1 MSVDYKVRQIYNVV
15 IKEVTETQESWKSV
29 LRLAGQIYRYEFDN
43 VLMVYAQKPH
53 ATLVADFDTWKKVG
67 RYVKRGSKGIAI
79 YPSKA
84 LQPYMRYVFESAAYV
99 DMLESKLDQMTNELV
114 QMRKEL
120 QEMKEQ
126 QASKSLKETLSE
138 MVDRAQARC
147 QQMKEKLF
155 EVKEEMHNKAAEI
168 VKSVKRKG
176 KEALNKVSEFFGVK
190 KKLESIRE
198 NVREGIVETDQTL
211 ARIDGFGEGMRM
223 ANQQLAN
230 SFRVLAGKEQ
240 VDYSKKEYAQSN
252 VAVIRKPWEWQKKV
266 YQNLELHLDAAID
279 KVDILA
285 KAVELQRMEKKWDE
299 LYEQTHQESK
309 EAAQPQILS
318 MVSEPEYEY
327 GYGAEAFE
335 AFQKNNAYK
344 SDTAIVNDDMK
355 KIR

>member
-1 MSVDYKVRQIYNVV
+1 MSSRLVRTGGQKLPGLEDIMEE
-15 IKEVTETQESWKSV
+15 KKKSMTKDEM
-29 LRLAGQIYRYEFDN
+29 IME
-43 VLMVYAQKPH
+43 LMELLKANGRPKQ
-53 ATLVADFDTWKKVG
+53 AAD
-67 RYVKRGSKGIAI
+67 
-79 YPSKA
+79 
-84 LQPYMRYVFESAAYV
+84 VFESAAYV
-99 DMLESKLDQMTNELV
+99 DMLESKLDQVTNELV

-138 MVDRAQARC
+138 MIDRAQARC
-147 QQMKEKLF
+147 RQMKEKLL

-168 VKSVKRKG
+168 VKAVKQKG
-176 KEALNKVSEFFGVK
+176 KEALNKVSKFFGVK

-223 ANQQLAN
+223 ANEQLAN

-279 KVDILA
+279 KVDNLA
-285 KAVELQRMEKKWDE
+285 KDVEIQKMEKKWDE
-299 LYEQTHQESK
+299 LYEQTHQESIVD
-309 EAAQPQILS
+309 AIQPQHVAL
-318 MVSEPEYEY
+318 VSEPEYEY
-327 GYGAEAFE
+327 GAEAFE
-335 AFQKNNAYK
+335 AYMKGTVAEIK
-344 SDTAIVNDDMK
+344 TDARTSSDSKFEQV
-355 KIR
+355 R

>member
-1 MSVDYKVRQIYNVV
+1 MEEK
-15 IKEVTETQESWKSV
+15 KKSMTKDEM
-29 LRLAGQIYRYEFDN
+29 IME
-43 VLMVYAQKPH
+43 LMELLKANGRPKQ
-53 ATLVADFDTWKKVG
+53 AAD
-67 RYVKRGSKGIAI
+67 
-79 YPSKA
+79 
-84 LQPYMRYVFESAAYV
+84 VFESAAYV

-138 MVDRAQARC
+138 MVDRAQVRC

-155 EVKEEMHNKAAEI
+155 EVKEEMHNKATEI
-168 VKSVKRKG
+168 VKAVKKKG

-198 NVREGIVETDQTL
+198 NVREGIIETEQTL

-223 ANQQLAN
+223 ANEQLAN

-279 KVDILA
+279 KVDNLA
-285 KAVELQRMEKKWDE
+285 KDVELQKMEKKWDE
-299 LYEQTHQESK
+299 MYEQTHQESVT
-309 EAAQPQILS
+309 ASIQPQPIAL
-318 MVSEPEYEY
+318 VSEKEYEYEYEY
-327 GYGAEAFE
+327 GADAFE
-335 AFQKNNAYK
+335 AYQQSGKAETAVVAEVKVQDVKGK
-344 SDTAIVNDDMK
+344 S
-355 KIR
+355 R

>member
-1 MSVDYKVRQIYNVV
+1 MSSRLVRTGGQKLPGLEDIMEE
-15 IKEVTETQESWKSV
+15 KKKSMTKDEM
-29 LRLAGQIYRYEFDN
+29 IME
-43 VLMVYAQKPH
+43 LMELLKANGRPKQ
-53 ATLVADFDTWKKVG
+53 AAD
-67 RYVKRGSKGIAI
+67 
-79 YPSKA
+79 
-84 LQPYMRYVFESAAYV
+84 VFESAAYV
-99 DMLESKLDQMTNELV
+99 DMLESKLDQMTSELV

-147 QQMKEKLF
+147 QQMKEKLL

-168 VKSVKRKG
+168 VKAVKQKG

-190 KKLESIRE
+190 KKLESLRE

-223 ANQQLAN
+223 ANEQLAN

-279 KVDILA
+279 KVDNLA
-285 KAVELQRMEKKWDE
+285 KDVELQRMEKKWDE
-299 LYEQTHQESK
+299 LYEQAHQES
-309 EAAQPQILS
+309 ETASIQSQPVAL
-318 MVSEPEYEY
+318 VSEKEYEY
-327 GYGAEAFE
+327 GADAFE
-335 AFQKNNAYK
+335 AYMEKSNREIKPNMKEVAVQKNDKA
-344 SDTAIVNDDMK
+344 
-355 KIR
+355 R

>member
-1 MSVDYKVRQIYNVV
+1 MEEKR
-15 IKEVTETQESWKSV
+15 KSMTKDEM
-29 LRLAGQIYRYEFDN
+29 IME
-43 VLMVYAQKPH
+43 LMELLKANGRPKQ
-53 ATLVADFDTWKKVG
+53 AAD
-67 RYVKRGSKGIAI
+67 
-79 YPSKA
+79 
-84 LQPYMRYVFESAAYV
+84 VFESAAYV

-147 QQMKEKLF
+147 QQMKEKLL

-168 VKSVKRKG
+168 VKAVKQKG

-240 VDYSKKEYAQSN
+240 VDYSKKKYAQSN

-266 YQNLELHLDAAID
+266 YQNLELHL
-279 KVDILA
+279 V
-285 KAVELQRMEKKWDE
+285 
-299 LYEQTHQESK
+299 
-309 EAAQPQILS
+309 
-318 MVSEPEYEY
+318 
-327 GYGAEAFE
+327 
-335 AFQKNNAYK
+335 
-344 SDTAIVNDDMK
+344 
-355 KIR
+355 

>member
-1 MSVDYKVRQIYNVV
+1 MSSRLVRTGGH
-15 IKEVTETQESWKSV
+15 KLPGLEDSMEEKKKSMTKDEM
-29 LRLAGQIYRYEFDN
+29 IME
-43 VLMVYAQKPH
+43 LMELLKANGRPKQ
-53 ATLVADFDTWKKVG
+53 AAD
-67 RYVKRGSKGIAI
+67 
-79 YPSKA
+79 
-84 LQPYMRYVFESAAYV
+84 VFESAAYV
-99 DMLESKLDQMTNELV
+99 DMLESKLDQVTNELV

-138 MVDRAQARC
+138 MIDRAQARC
-147 QQMKEKLF
+147 RQMKEKLL

-168 VKSVKRKG
+168 VKAVKQKG
-176 KEALNKVSEFFGVK
+176 KEALNKVSKFFGVK

-223 ANQQLAN
+223 ANEQLAN

-279 KVDILA
+279 KVDNLA
-285 KAVELQRMEKKWDE
+285 KDVEIQKMEKKWDE
-299 LYEQTHQESK
+299 LYEQTHQESIVD
-309 EAAQPQILS
+309 AIQPQHVAL
-318 MVSEPEYEY
+318 VSEPEYEY
-327 GYGAEAFE
+327 GAEAFE
-335 AFQKNNAYK
+335 AYMKGTVAEIK
-344 SDTAIVNDDMK
+344 TDARTSSDSKFEQV
-355 KIR
+355 R

>member
-1 MSVDYKVRQIYNVV
+1 MEEK
-15 IKEVTETQESWKSV
+15 KKSMTKDEM
-29 LRLAGQIYRYEFDN
+29 IME
-43 VLMVYAQKPH
+43 LMELLKANGRPKQ
-53 ATLVADFDTWKKVG
+53 AAD
-67 RYVKRGSKGIAI
+67 
-79 YPSKA
+79 
-84 LQPYMRYVFESAAYV
+84 VFESAAYV

-126 QASKSLKETLSE
+126 QASKSLKETISE

-155 EVKEEMHNKAAEI
+155 EVKEEMHNKASEI
-168 VKSVKRKG
+168 VKAVKQKG

-252 VAVIRKPWEWQKKV
+252 IAVIRKPWEWQKKV

-279 KVDILA
+279 KVDNLA
-285 KAVELQRMEKKWDE
+285 KDVELQRMEKKWDE
-299 LYEQTHQESK
+299 LYEHTHQEGIVD
-309 EAAQPQILS
+309 AIQPQHVSL
-318 MVSEPEYEY
+318 VSEPEYEY
-327 GYGAEAFE
+327 GAEAFE
-335 AFQKNNAYK
+335 AYMKGTVAEIKTDARK
-344 SDTAIVNDDMK
+344 SSVSK
-355 KIR
+355 FEQVR

>member
-1 MSVDYKVRQIYNVV
+1 MEEK
-15 IKEVTETQESWKSV
+15 KKSMTKDEM
-29 LRLAGQIYRYEFDN
+29 IME
-43 VLMVYAQKPH
+43 LMELLKANGRPKQ
-53 ATLVADFDTWKKVG
+53 AAD
-67 RYVKRGSKGIAI
+67 
-79 YPSKA
+79 
-84 LQPYMRYVFESAAYV
+84 VFESAAYV

-147 QQMKEKLF
+147 RQMKEKLF
-155 EVKEEMHNKAAEI
+155 EVKEEMHNKAVEI
-168 VKSVKRKG
+168 VKAVKQKG

-211 ARIDGFGEGMRM
+211 DRIDGFGEGMRM
-223 ANQQLAN
+223 ANEQLAN

-279 KVDILA
+279 KVDNLA
-285 KAVELQRMEKKWDE
+285 KDVELQRMEKKWDE
-299 LYEQTHQESK
+299 LYEQTHQENKTVSIQH
-309 EAAQPQILS
+309 QPVAL
-318 MVSEPEYEY
+318 VSEKEYEY
-327 GYGAEAFE
+327 GADAFE
-335 AFQKNNAYK
+335 IYMKENKGKIKPEMKEVAVQKNEKA
-344 SDTAIVNDDMK
+344 
-355 KIR
+355 R